1 MSLLGNIGAATAA
14 AEILAAIEA
23 ELAKADPT
31 NRAALE
37 RLRDKVISIKNSAD
51 AQAGTSPCR
60 ERLPQRWPH
69 GR

>member
-1 MSLLGNIGAATAA
+1 MSLLGNIGAASAA

-51 AQAGTSPCR
+51 AG
-60 ERLPQRWPH
+60 WY
-69 GR
+69 